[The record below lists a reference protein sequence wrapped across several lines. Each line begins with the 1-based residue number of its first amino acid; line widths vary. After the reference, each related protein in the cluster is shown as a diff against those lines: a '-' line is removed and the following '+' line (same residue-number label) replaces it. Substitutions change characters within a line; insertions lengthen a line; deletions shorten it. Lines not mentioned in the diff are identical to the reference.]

1 MIPVMKLSFGKANRE
16 AGFGQLLATWW
27 LGLGEA
33 ETPMMGDKR
42 EMFDFR
48 KLASRRLPL
57 SVKR

>member
-1 MIPVMKLSFGKANRE
+1 MKLSFGKANRE

>member
-1 MIPVMKLSFGKANRE
+1 MKLPFAKANWE

-42 EMFDFR
+42 EMLDFL

-57 SVKR
+57 SAEH